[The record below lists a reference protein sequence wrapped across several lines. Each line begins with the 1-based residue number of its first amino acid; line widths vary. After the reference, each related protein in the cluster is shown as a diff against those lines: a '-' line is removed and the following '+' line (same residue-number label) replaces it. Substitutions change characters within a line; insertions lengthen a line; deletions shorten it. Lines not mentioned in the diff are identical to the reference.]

1 MGRLTLGTLACVLL
15 LGVVLSLA
23 AYILF
28 GLPVVRSLA
37 GDTTPTQSIAVGAPA
52 LDTIEHDDYEVVTIP
67 SPVQAVG
74 PTEQPFLEATPLP
87 SPEQEQV
94 CQEDEPCWDCRF
106 DGNERCG
113 VEIEGVW
120 YIIQFRDG
128 SPESVSYR

>member
-1 MGRLTLGTLACVLL
+1 MLGR
-15 LGVVLSLA
+15 LSLA
-23 AYILF
+23 ALACVF
-28 GLPVVRSLA
+28 LTGVALSLA
-37 GDTTPTQSIAVGAPA
+37 IYIIFILPTVHAHAE
-52 LDTIEHDDYEVVTIP
+52 TIELGQTVTVSEVVTVDDLRDGYDVVP

-74 PTEQPFLEATPLP
+74 PTDDTGGPFLTREIP
-87 SPEQEQV
+87 SPEQAT
-94 CQEDEPCWDCRF
+94 CQEDDPCWDCRF